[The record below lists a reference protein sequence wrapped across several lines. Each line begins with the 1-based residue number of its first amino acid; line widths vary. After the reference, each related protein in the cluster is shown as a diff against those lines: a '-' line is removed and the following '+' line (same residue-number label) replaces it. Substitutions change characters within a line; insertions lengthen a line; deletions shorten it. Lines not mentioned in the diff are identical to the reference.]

1 MSWFL
6 GPLPWIGSWI
16 RSAWRLRIS
25 FQGSPSRDS
34 PCIRSLAKRAFNYA
48 LGSMIPRP
56 PHEKGSV
63 KESHLTFAR
72 VLDVFPPQM
81 KLHIT
86 PVIWLHILGLGFQ
99 QVAKYHMDE
108 TRTCLAIRIMPTKE
122 RLQLPLAIILPLKA
136 VMSLSKLT
144 SAWRWKPT

>member
-1 MSWFL
+1 LGATKNQLMSWFL

-16 RSAWRLRIS
+16 RSVWRLRIS

-86 PVIWLHILGLGFQ
+86 PIIWLHILGLGFQ
-99 QVAKYHMDE
+99 QVASTTWMKAGPIWLLGF
-108 TRTCLAIRIMPTKE
+108 CLGRRGCNYPK
-122 RLQLPLAIILPLKA
+122 RSFCL
-136 VMSLSKLT
+136 
-144 SAWRWKPT
+144 